1 MGFFTGLIVGCVS
14 GPFVWELLKWGYK
27 KLKDTVSY

>member
-1 MGFFTGLIVGCVS
+1 MDFVLGLALGCVA

-27 KLKDTVSY
+27 KLQKKTEE